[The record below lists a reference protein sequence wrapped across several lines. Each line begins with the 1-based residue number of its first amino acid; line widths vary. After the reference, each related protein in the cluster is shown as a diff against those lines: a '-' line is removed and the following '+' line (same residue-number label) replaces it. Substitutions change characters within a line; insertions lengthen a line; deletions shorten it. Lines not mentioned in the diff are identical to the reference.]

1 MSVTTAMDNIGN
13 SKLNFYGNIETHG
26 SKLMKNTILQN
37 RLLRNF
43 LLHVFV
49 KSANASQDF
58 YNAYD

>member
-1 MSVTTAMDNIGN
+1 MSVTAAMDNIGN

-43 LLHVFV
+43 LLFV